1 MNAHANAGGETAA
14 IAAHAHVAFEERETG
29 FWLYL
34 LSDAI
39 IFALLFATYG
49 AMHERTAGGPASNQ
63 LFDLGHV
70 FIETMLLLASSF
82 TFGVASIAAES
93 GRRWATLAWLAITFA
108 LGLSFV
114 SMEVS
119 EFLGMV
125 GAGAG
130 PDRSVFLSS
139 FFTLVGT
146 HGLHVSAG
154 LVWILV
160 MAAQI
165 AVLGLAPGVVS
176 RLRRLGLFWHF
187 LDIVWVGVFT
197 FVYLAGRL

>member
-49 AMHERTAGGPASNQ
+49 AMHERTAGGPTSNQ

-93 GRRWATLAWLAITFA
+93 GRKWATLAWLAITFA

-130 PDRSVFLSS
+130 RIEAASCRPSSRWSARTGCTSRPASSGFSSWRRRSPCSGSRPASS
-139 FFTLVGT
+139 R
-146 HGLHVSAG
+146 A
-154 LVWILV
+154 
-160 MAAQI
+160 
-165 AVLGLAPGVVS
+165 
-176 RLRRLGLFWHF
+176 
-187 LDIVWVGVFT
+187 
-197 FVYLAGRL
+197 